1 MGSVYKVS
9 ACLLL
14 VLAWTVLRGTG
25 ASPSDRFRRQTQRF
39 QNFPATPQQ
48 QQQPLQQPLVD
59 FNSARYQTQFSS
71 PQLRSRASLLRQ
83 QQQQQIQQQQLG
95 LPTPGSGRG
104 LFDQIVKRINSG
116 HRENARRKQNQ
127 DPNIRDEP
135 RSRARPPASIPPVQP
150 QQPPR
155 PIQISEPQS
164 IETTPRPNLG
174 LLLFSRE
181 RSQLAG
187 QVEDRDDQFQLQ
199 QQRQFEEEQRLRQ
212 LEIE

>member
-1 MGSVYKVS
+1 MGSVHKVS

-14 VLAWTVLRGTG
+14 VLAWTVVRGTG

-48 QQQPLQQPLVD
+48 PQRQQQQPQQQQQPPVD

-71 PQLRSRASLLRQ
+71 PQLRSRASLQRQ
-83 QQQQQIQQQQLG
+83 QQQQQLQQQQLG

-127 DPNIRDEP
+127 DPNIRDQP
-135 RSRARPPASIPPVQP
+135 RSRPPPAVNSIPPFQP

-155 PIQISEPQS
+155 PIQISEPQA
-164 IETTPRPNLG
+164 IETTQRPNLG

-181 RSQLAG
+181 RSQLSA
-187 QVEDRDDQFQLQ
+187 QEEDRDDQFQLQ
-199 QQRQFEEEQRLRQ
+199 QRQFEEEQ
-212 LEIE
+212 